1 MSCQII
7 QLEHVSQVNALK
19 DKGNAALADNK
30 FDEAIKCYTEAI
42 QLDNNNHVLYSN
54 RSAAYA
60 KANKY
65 DLALQDAEKTVQL
78 KPDWG
83 KGYSRQGA
91 ALAYLGRIDEAI
103 AAYEKGLTVD
113 PNNTQ
118 LKDSLAEV
126 LILL

>member
-1 MSCQII
+1 MDGS
-7 QLEHVSQVNALK
+7 
-19 DKGNAALADNK
+19 
-30 FDEAIKCYTEAI
+30 
-42 QLDNNNHVLYSN
+42 NHVLYSN

-91 ALAYLGRIDEAI
+91 ALAFLGRVDDAI
-103 AAYEKGLTVD
+103 AAYEKGLSID

-118 LKDSLAEV
+118 LRDSLTEV
-126 LILL
+126 